1 MITPSSPGPH
11 VLLYTVT
18 SDSVR
23 GSVESTE
30 LHAFND
36 ACGHFTRLLT
46 GRSATAVSTV
56 ECICYEHS
64 SPVLKR
70 FKAKKEAFKAA
81 GIDLT
86 EQWVFHGSSAKGIA
100 GIVKDG
106 FKVGGKDAG
115 ISAVNGTAY
124 GHGVY
129 TASGPNTP
137 MAYAERGQS
146 KQVVAVDARLCF
158 N

>member
-1 MITPSSPGPH
+1 ML
-11 VLLYTVT
+11 VYTIA
-18 SDSVR
+18 SDFVR
-23 GSVESTE
+23 SGVERKE
-30 LHAFND
+30 LHAFNS
-36 ACGHFTRLLT
+36 ACGHFALT
-46 GRSATAVSTV
+46 GKSATAVRTV
-56 ECICYEHS
+56 ECICYEPS
-64 SPVLKR
+64 SPVLQR

-81 GIDLT
+81 GVDST

-124 GHGVY
+124 GQGVY

-137 MAYAERGQS
+137 MSYAERGQS
-146 KQVVAVDARLCF
+146 KQVLAVNARLCF